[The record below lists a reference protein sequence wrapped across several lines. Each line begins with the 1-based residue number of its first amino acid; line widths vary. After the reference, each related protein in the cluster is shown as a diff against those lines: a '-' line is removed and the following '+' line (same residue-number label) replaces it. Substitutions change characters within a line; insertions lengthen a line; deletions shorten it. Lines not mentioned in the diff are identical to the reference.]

1 MRKILVILSLLAAL
15 PFVAKGQLMEPRA
28 KMVMSTDSIMIGD
41 TLTLGVEITKDLAQ
55 DISIPTFKENKL
67 TEKIEISDGP
77 RIDTISIDGR
87 NIVLCVN
94 YTITSFDAGNYKL
107 DSFPVLVGLKEPFD
121 TLFALGGD
129 LLKVGTFEI
138 DTTKDKPED
147 IKSIIDAPYSWA
159 EFKGWMADNWWIIAI
174 VVVGLGAIGFGLWW
188 WLRRRK
194 EKIEATAAI
203 PPHIA
208 AITSLETLRNRK
220 LWQNG
225 RMKDYFSELTDILR
239 LYIERR
245 YGVSALEMT
254 SAEIL
259 LALKEL
265 NADDQKLIASMREL
279 FQMADLAKFAKM
291 IPDADDCETLYFDAY
306 YYVEQTKLVEQVEQT
321 EEQK

>member
-1 MRKILVILSLLAAL
+1 MRKSLIILFLLAAL
-15 PFVAKGQLMEPRA
+15 PFVAKGQFIEPQA
-28 KMVMSTDSIMIGD
+28 KMVLSADSIMIGD
-41 TLTLGVEITKDLAQ
+41 TLTLGIEVTKDLAQ
-55 DISIPTFKENKL
+55 DISIPTFKENRL

-77 RIDTISIDGR
+77 RIDTMSINGR
-87 NIVLCVN
+87 NIVLRVN

-147 IKSIIDAPYSWA
+147 IKAIIDAPYSWE
-159 EFKGWMADNWWIIAI
+159 EFKQWMADNWWIVVAI
-174 VVVGLGAIGFGLWW
+174 IVGLGAIGFGVWW
-188 WLRRRK
+188 WLRRK
-194 EKIEATAAI
+194 EKIEAAAAV
-203 PPHIA
+203 PAHIA

-259 LALKEL
+259 AALKEF
-265 NADDQKLIASMREL
+265 NADDQKLVASLREL
-279 FQMADLAKFAKM
+279 FQTADLAKFAKV
-291 IPDADDCETLYFDAY
+291 IPEADDCETSYFDAY
-306 YYVEQTKLVEQVEQT
+306 YYVEQTKLVEQVEPT